1 MRVNVLVTGANGQ
14 LGRSIKKQENQWP
27 HLRFIY
33 TDSKTLDITNQNA
46 VTAFFKEN
54 RIAYCINC
62 AAYTAVDQAEK
73 NQDQAFKINA
83 LGSKHLALA
92 CKASNAVLIH
102 ISTDFVFDG
111 HKNSPYIV
119 NDNPHPI
126 NVYGATKLQGENFI
140 AETTERHVIIRTSW
154 LYSEY
159 GHNFMKTM
167 LCLSK
172 TRSEINVVS
181 DQVGSPTYAGDL
193 ATAILKIMDS
203 KTIQYGLYHYSN
215 TGETSWYDFA
225 KTIFKFANKD
235 VKVNPIASVHYPTL
249 AKRPNYSVLQSEK
262 LLEQFNIKASRWES
276 HLKKVLEGLTEY
288 H

>member
-1 MRVNVLVTGANGQ
+1 
-14 LGRSIKKQENQWP
+14 
-27 HLRFIY
+27 
-33 TDSKTLDITNQNA
+33 
-46 VTAFFKEN
+46 
-54 RIAYCINC
+54 
-62 AAYTAVDQAEK
+62 AVDQAET
-73 NQDQAFKINA
+73 DQELAFKINA
-83 LGSKHLALA
+83 LGPKYLALA

-111 HKNSPYIV
+111 CKTSPYTETDTP
-119 NDNPHPI
+119 NPI
-126 NVYGATKLQGENFI
+126 NAYGRTKLQGENSI
-140 AETTERHVIIRTSW
+140 VQTTEQYIIIRTSW

-167 LCLSK
+167 LRLSK
-172 TRSEINVVS
+172 TRSEISVVN

-193 ATAILKIMDS
+193 ATAILKIIDS

-215 TGETSWYDFA
+215 TVETSWYDFA

-235 VKVNPIASVHYPTL
+235 VKVNPIASAHYPTL

-276 HLKKVLEGLTEY
+276 HLKKVLEGLT
-288 H
+288 